1 MSKLLNELLGA
12 KGTDQPQGFVFFNDD
27 QPEGYTSQAEFVDS
41 LKRQKRSD
49 KAFRVDHTKSMF
61 DNMSLNR
68 KLMAEPSISS
78 DEGQEIIWVRFGY
91 GNLRQNLQILNE
103 CRMFDFI
110 MDYATGK
117 VRNVPNFETLIGSI
131 KEV

>member
-1 MSKLLNELLGA
+1 
-12 KGTDQPQGFVFFNDD
+12 
-27 QPEGYTSQAEFVDS
+27 
-41 LKRQKRSD
+41 
-49 KAFRVDHTKSMF
+49 
-61 DNMSLNR
+61 
-68 KLMAEPSISS
+68 MAEPSISS

>member
-12 KGTDQPQGFVFFNDD
+12 KGTDEPKGFVFFNDED
-27 QPEGYTSQAEFVDS
+27 PEGITSQAEFTAS
-41 LKRQKRSD
+41 LRKQKRSD
-49 KAFRVDHTKSMF
+49 KSFRVDHMKSMF
-61 DNMSLNR
+61 DNMALNR
-68 KLMAEPSISS
+68 KLMAEPSLSN
-78 DEGQEIIWVRFGY
+78 DDGQEIIWVRFGY

-103 CRMFDFI
+103 CRMYDFI